1 MAVRILLEDAHLKP
15 SPRLLVGVAVLAA
28 LSTSV
33 LVVLAGR
40 WAFWLLP
47 LWGGPMGWAY
57 AYISGSWIRISA
69 TKGISWC
76 LATRGLA
83 RVRSIGSIELLPS
96 EIAELRLEST
106 LLARLL
112 GLWDL
117 QIVKRDG
124 TVLPKFR
131 FFAGMD
137 RQAEILH
144 GYLEQL
150 GRP

>member
-1 MAVRILLEDAHLKP
+1 MSVRILLQDAHLKP
-15 SPRLLVGVAVLAA
+15 SPRLLVGVAFLA
-28 LSTSV
+28 S
-33 LVVLAGR
+33 LVTFGLWGGLGR
-40 WAFWLLP
+40 WALLAWVAALP
-47 LWGGPMGWAY
+47 VLALAARY
-57 AYISGSWIRISA
+57 VAGSWVRISPLR
-69 TKGISWC
+69 GLSWC
-76 LATRGLA
+76 LKTPFGTRL
-83 RVRSIGSIELLPS
+83 GSVELLPA
-96 EIAELRLEST
+96 EIAELRLEAS
-106 LLARLL
+106 LAARLL

-124 TVLPKFR
+124 TVLPRFR